1 MLKSCHTGTWLTEQ
15 YKMMEEEKR
24 RLREEK
30 GQQETEDDEPTEA
43 EILMQEKL
51 PVIDRFA

>member
-1 MLKSCHTGTWLTEQ
+1 MID
-15 YKMMEEEKR
+15 EEKR

-43 EILMQEKL
+43 EIFKQEKL
-51 PVIDRFA
+51 PVIDRFAWVYKI